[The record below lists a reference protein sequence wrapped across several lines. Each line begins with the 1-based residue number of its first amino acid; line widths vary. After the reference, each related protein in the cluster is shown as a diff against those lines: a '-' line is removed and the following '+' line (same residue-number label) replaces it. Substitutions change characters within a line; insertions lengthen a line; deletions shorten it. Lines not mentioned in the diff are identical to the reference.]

1 MRRYSSGKNEYK
13 VGLERARAMT
23 QMKQRGAKAHLEIF
37 TPQERV
43 ILSLIAEGYKSK
55 EIGDRLSISE
65 KTIRKNQIRIMRK
78 LNARSITFA
87 LDYALGKGLINL
99 YEILES
105 RFRERKLEVN

>member
-1 MRRYSSGKNEYK
+1 MNNRLALIEKGG
-13 VGLERARAMT
+13 VV
-23 QMKQRGAKAHLEIF
+23 QMKQSQSKVDPQILTLREQTILEL
-37 TPQERV
+37 V
-43 ILSLIAEGYKSK
+43 AEGYKNQ
-55 EIGDRLSISE
+55 EIGDRLYISE

>member
-1 MRRYSSGKNEYK
+1 
-13 VGLERARAMT
+13 
-23 QMKQRGAKAHLEIF
+23 MKQSQSKIDPQILTLREQTILEL
-37 TPQERV
+37 V
-43 ILSLIAEGYKSK
+43 AEGYKNQ
-55 EIGDRLSISE
+55 EIGDRLYISE

>member
-1 MRRYSSGKNEYK
+1 MNNRLALIEKGE
-13 VGLERARAMT
+13 VV
-23 QMKQRGAKAHLEIF
+23 QMKQSQSKVD
-37 TPQERV
+37 PQ
-43 ILSLIAEGYKSK
+43 ILTLREQAILKLVAEGYKNQ
-55 EIGDRLSISE
+55 EIGDRLYISE